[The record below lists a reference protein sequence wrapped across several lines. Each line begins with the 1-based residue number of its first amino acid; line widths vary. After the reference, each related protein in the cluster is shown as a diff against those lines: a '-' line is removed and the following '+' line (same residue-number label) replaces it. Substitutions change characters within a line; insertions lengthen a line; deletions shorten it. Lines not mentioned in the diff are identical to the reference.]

1 MQKYLSVLSQ
11 CQLFQRIN
19 EDDLLSLLSCLG
31 AVQKTFSKKETILA
45 EGSKAGAFGILLAG
59 SAQIVQIDYLGNRS
73 IMAGVAPADLFG
85 EAFACAEYDVIP
97 VSVVASDACE
107 VLFLDCAR
115 VLHGC
120 SSACGFHQQLISNLV
135 RILARKNILFQQRNE
150 IISKRTTRD
159 KLMTYLMQQA
169 KKANSLSFDIPFNRQ
184 ELADFLQVD
193 RSGLSVQISQLCKEG
208 TLRAQKNHFVLS
220 AHAKERYE

>member
-1 MQKYLSVLSQ
+1 MKKY
-11 CQLFQRIN
+11 
-19 EDDLLSLLSCLG
+19 LSLLSRCQLFRGIKEEELSALLGCLG
-31 AVQKTFSKKETILA
+31 ASVKAFVKKETILA
-45 EGSKAGAFGILLAG
+45 EGSKARFIGILLVG

-73 IMAGVAPADLFG
+73 IMAGVGPSDMFG
-85 EAFACAEYDVIP
+85 EAFACAEYAAIP

-120 SSACGFHQQLISNLV
+120 ANACGFHQQLITNLV
-135 RILARKNILFQQRNE
+135 RILARKNILFQQKNE
-150 IISKRTTRD
+150 IISKRTTRE

-169 KKANSLSFDIPFNRQ
+169 KRANQRSFDIPFSRQ

-208 TLRAQKNHFVLS
+208 VLTTHRNHFELS
-220 AHAKERYE
+220 AHAEDAYE

>member
-1 MQKYLSVLSQ
+1 MKKYLPLLTG
-11 CQLFQRIN
+11 CQLFRGIR
-19 EDDLLSLLSCLG
+19 EDELLALLSCLG
-31 AVQKTFSKKETILA
+31 PSLKTFAKKETILA
-45 EGSKAGAFGILLAG
+45 EGSKARSIGILLAG

-73 IMAGVAPADLFG
+73 IMAGVAPSDMFG
-85 EAFACAEYDVIP
+85 EAFACAEYDAVP
-97 VSVVASDACE
+97 VSVVATDASE

-135 RILARKNILFQQRNE
+135 HILARKNILFQQKNE
-150 IISKRTTRD
+150 IISKRTTRE

-169 KKANSLSFDIPFNRQ
+169 KRAGSLSFEIPFNRQ

-208 TLRAQKNHFVLS
+208 ILTTRRNHFELS
-220 AHAKERYE
+220 AHAKDCYE